1 MDMKLTIQKYPRW
14 LLSPDGARRRERDEE
29 RMKLDKRFQNKKL
42 VSCPSSAPSHLWH
55 VVGVYFC
62 LLHEKEPQSILSSH
76 LLLVLSNDPYFVQ
89 LLPPFISFFPRLLF
103 SLASH
108 SHHHPTAM
116 QQTNN
121 VIYLI
126 YLHQLINTEGHSH
139 LLYLDKEGVFLIP
152 QFFFYY
158 LEDEG
163 HILMWF
169 NLPEKRLSISRIRRR

>member
-1 MDMKLTIQKYPRW
+1 
-14 LLSPDGARRRERDEE
+14 
-29 RMKLDKRFQNKKL
+29 MKLDKREL

-62 LLHEKEPQSILSSH
+62 LLHEKAPQSILSSH
-76 LLLVLSNDPYFVQ
+76 LVLSNDPYFVQ
-89 LLPPFISFFPRLLF
+89 LLLLFISVFPRLLF
-103 SLASH
+103 PLASH
-108 SHHHPTAM
+108 SHSPPSAM

-126 YLHQLINTEGHSH
+126 YLHLLIITEGHSH

-152 QFFFYY
+152 QFFFCY

-163 HILMWF
+163 HILM
-169 NLPEKRLSISRIRRR
+169 